1 MSYFDDVSGLCQT
14 PGPSGFEDPAAE
26 KAARLLAPLVDELKV
41 DRLGSVIG
49 VRRCG
54 KPGAKKVLL
63 DAHLDE
69 VGLIVTGHKEGFLQM
84 RTLGGIDPRVLADR
98 ELTVLSDPPMLGVVA
113 VKPPHIMAAGE
124 ADDAVPIRDLW
135 LDVGLTQEQA
145 EKAAPVG
152 TPIVYRE
159 ETFRLGE
166 SLIAGKSLDDRSCF
180 AILLRTLE
188 LLKGEELDVDVA
200 VLGSCFEET
209 SGDGA
214 LVATF
219 AQDPDC
225 AIAVDVTFAKTH
237 DDKDTGFE
245 LGSGPAVGIGPNCA
259 RWMVSLLKK
268 AAAEAGAVYLS
279 TCQELYASCVELQ
292 GVFLTRNR
300 IKKAAV
306 AEGQTDRQIFVKMQ
320 EEQPVFILIDDLADF
335 IQAVSHP
342 DEGVSDMSRFFGNI
356 TDKGSLHNIYFIAAF
371 NPEEAGSMIGSPIY
385 QNMIRDRQGIHFGGN
400 VTSQR
405 LFTFDYI
412 SYTQQTKPK
421 KPGLGLLP
429 SGDEET
435 DRHEVVVPLA
445 E

>member
-98 ELTVLSDPPMLGVVA
+98 ELTVLSDPPMLGV
-113 VKPPHIMAAGE
+113 
-124 ADDAVPIRDLW
+124 
-135 LDVGLTQEQA
+135 EQA

-268 AAAEAGAVYLS
+268 AAAEEHIPWNPEVMAGN
-279 TCQELYASCVELQ
+279 T
-292 GVFLTRNR
+292 GTN
-300 IKKAAV
+300 
-306 AEGQTDRQIFVKMQ
+306 GWDMQ
-320 EEQPVFILIDDLADF
+320 V
-335 IQAVSHP
+335 VR
-342 DEGVSDMSRFFGNI
+342 EGVPVALV
-356 TDKGSLHNIYFIAAF
+356 SLPLRYMHTPLEVVSEKDAEQSAQLLAAF
-371 NPEEAGSMIGSPIY
+371 LRRVGKEDALCWRN
-385 QNMIRDRQGIHFGGN
+385 
-400 VTSQR
+400 
-405 LFTFDYI
+405 
-412 SYTQQTKPK
+412 
-421 KPGLGLLP
+421 
-429 SGDEET
+429 
-435 DRHEVVVPLA
+435 
-445 E
+445 

>member
-1 MSYFDDVSGLCQT
+1 MSRKHQNLALMNRLILIREMSPV
-14 PGPSGFEDPAAE
+14 E
-26 KAARLLAPLVDELKV
+26 KSL
-41 DRLGSVIG
+41 
-49 VRRCG
+49 
-54 KPGAKKVLL
+54 
-63 DAHLDE
+63 E
-69 VGLIVTGHKEGFLQM
+69 VTI
-84 RTLGGIDPRVLADR
+84 
-98 ELTVLSDPPMLGVVA
+98 
-113 VKPPHIMAAGE
+113 
-124 ADDAVPIRDLW
+124 
-135 LDVGLTQEQA
+135 
-145 EKAAPVG
+145 
-152 TPIVYRE
+152 RE
-159 ETFRLGE
+159 E
-166 SLIAGKSLDDRSCF
+166 
-180 AILLRTLE
+180 
-188 LLKGEELDVDVA
+188 
-200 VLGSCFEET
+200 
-209 SGDGA
+209 
-214 LVATF
+214 
-219 AQDPDC
+219 
-225 AIAVDVTFAKTH
+225 
-237 DDKDTGFE
+237 
-245 LGSGPAVGIGPNCA
+245 
-259 RWMVSLLKK
+259 
-268 AAAEAGAVYLS
+268 
-279 TCQELYASCVELQ
+279 
-292 GVFLTRNR
+292 
-300 IKKAAV
+300 KKAAV

>member
-14 PGPSGFEDPAAE
+14 PGPSGFEGPAAE

-69 VGLIVTGHKEGFLQM
+69 VGLIVTGHKDGFLQM

-124 ADDAVPIRDLW
+124 ADNAVPIRDLW

-237 DDKDTGFE
+237 DDEDTGFE

-268 AAAEAGAVYLS
+268 AAAEEHIPWNPEVMAGN
-279 TCQELYASCVELQ
+279 T
-292 GVFLTRNR
+292 GTN
-300 IKKAAV
+300 
-306 AEGQTDRQIFVKMQ
+306 GWDMQ
-320 EEQPVFILIDDLADF
+320 V
-335 IQAVSHP
+335 VR
-342 DEGVSDMSRFFGNI
+342 EGVPVALV
-356 TDKGSLHNIYFIAAF
+356 SLPLRYMHTPLEVVSEKDAEQSAQLLAAF
-371 NPEEAGSMIGSPIY
+371 LRRVGKEDALCWRN
-385 QNMIRDRQGIHFGGN
+385 
-400 VTSQR
+400 
-405 LFTFDYI
+405 
-412 SYTQQTKPK
+412 
-421 KPGLGLLP
+421 
-429 SGDEET
+429 
-435 DRHEVVVPLA
+435 
-445 E
+445 